1 MLASDVYD
9 VVVIGAGAGG
19 MTAAAVAAA
28 EGLSVLLI
36 EKTEFIGGTTA
47 WSGGMVWIPVN
58 ARMKHAGIDDSLSN
72 AADYLAG
79 TVPETENADLRAA
92 FLAHGPEAVE
102 YLEAN
107 TEVRLQPVKT
117 YPDYYPEKP
126 GATAGGRVLE
136 PVTFDGARLGVNFG
150 RLRPPLP
157 EFTLF
162 GGMMVNRLDIPHLR
176 KFGRSFR
183 STLRSMRLVSEYAL
197 QRLRAP
203 RGTTLH
209 LGNALAARLYA
220 SLLARNVDIWFGATV
235 EHLVTEGDA
244 IRGVRIVDK
253 SGSRPMVA
261 RKGVVLATGG
271 FSHDAGLRE
280 RFFPGGAG
288 AVSAAAPGGSGD
300 GLHTAIAA
308 GASVNTRVANAA
320 YWVPAS
326 LFQRADGSQGVF
338 PHTVTDRA
346 KPGIIAVN
354 ASGRRFVNEALSY
367 HEFVLAMLRDGN
379 DAAGRSFY
387 LVCDRRFLWT
397 YGLGRIRPF
406 TLHLGRYIK
415 SGELIEA
422 PSIDTLAVSIGVET
436 SALSTTVDKYN
447 AHARV
452 GLDPEFGRGTS
463 IYQRHLGDAGH
474 SPNPCVAPIEQAPFY
489 ALRIYPADLGTA
501 IGLQTDCHARVLR
514 NNGTVIAGL
523 YACGNDMG
531 SIMNGNY
538 PGRDTRGDKHEARCH
553 RFWRQYILLHFRWQ
567 CRRYRRAA
575 RGSRL
580 WRGRADVLSRP
591 SLAGRA

>member
-1 MLASDVYD
+1 MPASDAYD

-28 EGLSVLLI
+28 EGLSVLVI
-36 EKTEFIGGTTA
+36 EKTEFVGGTTA

-58 ARMKHAGIDDSLSN
+58 ARMKQAGIDDSLP
-72 AADYLAG
+72 AAASYLAS
-79 TVPETENADLRAA
+79 TVPESDNADLRET
-92 FLAHGPEAVE
+92 FLARGPEAVD
-102 YLEAN
+102 YLEAK

-126 GATAGGRVLE
+126 GSTAGGRVLE
-136 PVTFDGARLGVNFG
+136 PVSFDGATLGVNFR

-157 EFTLF
+157 EFTVF

-176 KFGRSFR
+176 KVGRSLR
-183 STLRSMRLVSEYAL
+183 STLRVMRLVSQYVL

-220 SLLARNVDIWFGATV
+220 SLLKRNVDILFGTSV
-235 EHLVTEGDA
+235 EQLLIEGDA
-244 IRGVRIVDK
+244 VRGVAIRDS
-253 SGSRPMVA
+253 SGPRTIAA

-271 FSHDAGLRE
+271 FSHDAKLRE
-280 RFFPGGAG
+280 QFFPGGAG
-288 AVSAAAPGGSGD
+288 RVSATAPAGTGD
-300 GLHTAIAA
+300 GLHVAIAA
-308 GASVNTRVANAA
+308 GASINTHVANPA

-326 LFQRADGSQGVF
+326 LFKRADGSRGVF

-346 KPGIIAVN
+346 KPGVIAVN
-354 ASGRRFVNEALSY
+354 ASGKRFVNEALSY

-379 DAAGRSFY
+379 DAANRSFY
-387 LVCDRRFLWT
+387 LVCDRRFLWS
-397 YGLGRIRPF
+397 YGLGRIHPF
-406 TLHLGRYIK
+406 TVHVKRYVQ

-422 PSIDTLAVSIGVET
+422 PSIDALADAIGVEK
-436 SALSTTVDKYN
+436 SALSQTVNKYN
-447 AHARV
+447 ASARV
-452 GLDPEFGRGTS
+452 GLDPEFARGST
-463 IYQRHLGDAGH
+463 IYQRYLGDASH
-474 SPNPCVAPIEQAPFY
+474 SPNPCVAPIEQPPFY

-514 NNGTVIAGL
+514 KDGSVMSGL

-538 PGRDTRGDKHEARCH
+538 PGPGITLGPALT
-553 RFWRQYILLHFRWQ
+553 FGYI
-567 CRRYRRAA
+567 
-575 RGSRL
+575 
-580 WRGRADVLSRP
+580 
-591 SLAGRA
+591 AGRHLAQERGPV

>member
-1 MLASDVYD
+1 MSASDAYD

-28 EGLSVLLI
+28 EGLSVLVI
-36 EKTEFIGGTTA
+36 EKTEFVGGTTA
-47 WSGGMVWIPVN
+47 WSGGMVWIPAN
-58 ARMKHAGIDDSLSN
+58 SKMKRAGLDDCRSD
-72 AADYLAG
+72 AADYLAS
-79 TVPETENADLRAA
+79 TVPETENADLRDT
-92 FLAHGPEAVE
+92 FLARGPEAIE

-126 GATAGGRVLE
+126 GATSGGRVLE
-136 PVTFDGARLGVNFG
+136 PVSFDGAGLGVNFV

-157 EFTLF
+157 EFTVF

-183 STLRSMRLVSEYAL
+183 STLRAMRLVSQYAL

-220 SLLARNVDIWFGATV
+220 SLLARNVDIWFGVSV
-235 EHLVTEGDA
+235 EHLLVEDDA
-244 IRGVRIVDK
+244 VRGVGIVDP
-253 SGSRPMVA
+253 SGSRPIVA

-271 FSHDAGLRE
+271 CSHDQNFRE
-280 RFFPGGAG
+280 RYFPSAAG
-288 AVSAAAPGGSGD
+288 SVSAASAAGTGD
-300 GLHTAIAA
+300 GLRVAIAA
-308 GASVNTRVANAA
+308 GASVGTAVASPA

-326 LFQRADGSQGVF
+326 RFQRADGSQGVF

-346 KPGIIAVN
+346 KPGVIAVN
-354 ASGRRFVNEALSY
+354 SSGKRFVNEALSY

-379 DAAGRSFY
+379 DAASRSFY
-387 LVCDRRFLWT
+387 LVCDRHFLWT

-406 TLHLGRYIK
+406 TLRLGRYVR
-415 SGELIEA
+415 SGELVEA
-422 PSIDTLAVSIGVET
+422 PGIAALADRIGVEQ
-436 SALSTTVDKYN
+436 SALSTTIEKYN
-447 AHARV
+447 AHART

-474 SPNPCVAPIEQAPFY
+474 RPNPCVAPIEQPPFY

-501 IGLQTDCHARVLR
+501 IGLETDCDARILR
-514 NNGTVIAGL
+514 NNGAPIAGL

-538 PGRDTRGDKHEARCH
+538 PGPGITLGPALT
-553 RFWRQYILLHFRWQ
+553 FGYI
-567 CRRYRRAA
+567 
-575 RGSRL
+575 
-580 WRGRADVLSRP
+580 
-591 SLAGRA
+591 AGRHLAQTDAKVRAQKKRQERGPA

>member
-1 MLASDVYD
+1 MMPASDAYD

-28 EGLSVLLI
+28 EGLRVLVI
-36 EKTEFIGGTTA
+36 EKSECVGGTTA
-47 WSGGMVWIPVN
+47 WSGGMVSIPAN
-58 ARMKHAGIDDSLSN
+58 AKMKQAGLEDSLSD
-72 AADYLAG
+72 AANYLAA
-79 TVPETENADLRAA
+79 TVPEPENADLREV
-92 FLAHGPEAVE
+92 FLARGPEAVE

-183 STLRSMRLVSEYAL
+183 STLRAMRLVSQYVL

-220 SLLARNVDIWFGATV
+220 SLLARDVEILFGPRV
-235 EHLVTEGDA
+235 EALLIEAGAVH
-244 IRGVRIVDK
+244 GVRIADA
-253 SGSRPMVA
+253 SGTRSVVA
-261 RKGVVLATGG
+261 RNGVVLASGG
-271 FSHDAGLRE
+271 FSHDARFRE

-288 AVSAAAPGGSGD
+288 LVSATAPAGTGD
-300 GLHTAIAA
+300 GLRLAMEV
-308 GASVNTRVANAA
+308 GASIGTQVANPA

-326 LFQRADGSQGVF
+326 LFRRSDGSHGVF

-346 KPGIIAVN
+346 KPGVIAVN
-354 ASGRRFVNEALSY
+354 SSGRRFVNEALSY
-367 HEFVLAMLRDGN
+367 HEFVLAMLRDGSG
-379 DAAGRSFY
+379 ATGGPFH
-387 LVCDRRFLWT
+387 LLCDRRFIWS
-397 YGLGRIRPF
+397 YGLGRVRPF
-406 TLHLGRYIK
+406 TRHIGRYVK

-422 PSIDTLAVSIGVET
+422 LSIEDLARTLGIRKSVL
-436 SALSTTVDKYN
+436 SATLDGYN
-447 AHARV
+447 AHARM
-452 GLDPEFGRGTS
+452 GLDPEFGRGST
-463 IYQRHLGDAGH
+463 IYQRHLGDADR

-501 IGLQTDCHARVLR
+501 IGLKTDCNARVLGED
-514 NNGTVIAGL
+514 GTAIPGL

-538 PGRDTRGDKHEARCH
+538 PGPGITLGPALT
-553 RFWRQYILLHFRWQ
+553 FGYI
-567 CRRYRRAA
+567 
-575 RGSRL
+575 
-580 WRGRADVLSRP
+580 
-591 SLAGRA
+591 AGRHLAKAGSEGQSQRRGQG